1 MKDLYAKNY
10 KTLIKEIEHST
21 KRWKDITGTWF
32 QRINVIKMSI
42 LPKVIYYDSC
52 QITHESFYIIRMNS
66 PRNYKDT
73 EFVKEILR
81 EKMLK
86 E

>member
-10 KTLIKEIEHST
+10 KTLIKEIGHST

-32 QRINVIKMSI
+32 QRINAIKMSI

-52 QITHESFYIIRMNS
+52 PITHESFYIIWINS